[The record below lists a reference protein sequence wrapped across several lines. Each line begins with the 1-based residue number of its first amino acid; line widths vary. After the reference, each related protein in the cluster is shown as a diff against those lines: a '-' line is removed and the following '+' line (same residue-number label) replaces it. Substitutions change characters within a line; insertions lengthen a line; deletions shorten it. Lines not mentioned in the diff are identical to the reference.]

1 MRVGVLGATQRL
13 VGNDADFLIR
23 ELNLR
28 PHPEGGHFREIF
40 RDVRGSDGR
49 ARSTAIYFLLRAGDT
64 SHWHRI
70 DICEVW
76 HWYAGSPLALS
87 IAPGRGAPVVHV
99 LGNDIAA
106 GQRPQIVVPER
117 AWQRAKT
124 LGDYTLAGCTVA
136 PGFDFHKFE
145 LAPEG
150 FEPS

>member
-1 MRVGVLGATQRL
+1 MSAE
-13 VGNDADFLIR
+13 ADFLIR

-28 PHPEGGHFREIF
+28 QHPEGGFFREMF

-49 ARSTAIYFLLRAGDT
+49 SRSTAIYYLLRAGDA

-70 DICEVW
+70 DAFEVW
-76 HWYAGSPLALS
+76 HWYGGSSLELS
-87 IAPGRGAPVVHV
+87 VAPARGTPVRNV
-99 LGNDIAA
+99 LGSDVAS

-117 AWQRAKT
+117 SWQRART

-136 PGFDFHKFE
+136 PGFDFHTFE

-150 FEPS
+150 FEPA

>member
-1 MRVGVLGATQRL
+1 
-13 VGNDADFLIR
+13 VGNDADALIR
-23 ELNLR
+23 QLNLR
-28 PHPEGGHFREIF
+28 PHPEGGHFREVF

-49 ARSTAIYFLLRAGDT
+49 ARSTAIYFLLRADDN

-70 DICEVW
+70 DVCEVW
-76 HWYAGSPLALS
+76 HWYGGSPLALS
-87 IAPGRGAPVVHV
+87 IAPARGAPVVHV

-106 GQRPQIVVPER
+106 GQRPQVVVPER
-117 AWQRAKT
+117 AWQRART

-136 PGFDFHKFE
+136 PGFDFDKFE